1 MPEPSKLKGERAFY
15 TLDRDLRLLGA
26 SENTLAL
33 WGKSRGDIRG
43 KSLFDLFPSAESGP
57 THQAIDE
64 ALRTF
69 RPVRIKIM
77 SVYLGGEIDLEI
89 YPVSEGVQVSF
100 ALSRTSSG
108 KVSQTSHAVDRLKPA
123 SGSGSPS
130 G

>member
-1 MPEPSKLKGERAFY
+1 MPDKSTLKGERAFY
-15 TLDRDLRLLGA
+15 TLDRNLCMLGA

-33 WGKSRGDIRG
+33 WGKTRSEIRG
-43 KSLFDLFPSAESGP
+43 KSLLDLFPAVQGGP
-57 THQAIDE
+57 THQAIEE

-69 RPVRIKIM
+69 RPVRIKTI
-77 SVYLGGEIDLEI
+77 SVYLGGEIDVEI

-108 KVSQTSHAVDRLKPA
+108 KVSHSAAGAARTGR
-123 SGSGSPS
+123 GSGSDSPS